1 MIQQLHIRNLAVVEE
16 ATVEFGPGLNV
27 LTGETGAGK
36 SMVVDSLALLA
47 GARAA
52 SDLIRTGADLLTV
65 TGVFEPPDDGW
76 RRRLADAG
84 LSCDAGE
91 PLVVRREI
99 SLEGRN
105 RVYLNDQ
112 PATLRLVADVTG
124 PLMQIHSQ
132 REELSLMAAEQQR
145 NWLDRSGEPES
156 RELLADVAAA
166 AEGYGELASRWS
178 RLTGD
183 RRLRDE
189 RIDLLRFQIG
199 EIDAAALEAGEDERL
214 HEQREVLRNLQAVTE
229 GLGGALD
236 ALYEGEGSAEE
247 RLGQAVR
254 GLEAVAA
261 WERAADDWLATL
273 AEARIPL
280 REVARALRQRLDGLE
295 GDPGRLDE
303 VETRLAVVER
313 LARKYG
319 ESVVA
324 VLEHRERATAELAE
338 LEGDA
343 GDLESLQRQMAEAL
357 DAYTR
362 AALALSARRS
372 AWADELVA
380 RVHAELT
387 DLALGKA
394 RFSIELARSRR
405 EGSALELDGE
415 PVEFGPRGVDR
426 VRFLFAPN
434 PGEEARPLARI
445 ASGGELARVYLAL
458 QLAVRGR
465 GAASPATLVFDEVDA
480 GIGGAEAAALGEKLQ
495 RLADGGGQILVVTHL
510 AQVASHGDRHL
521 RVGKRVA
528 RGKTRVTVEPLEEAP
543 RVQEIARMIGG
554 AEVTDLSRSHAAE
567 MLTGARRRAAAPR
580 RTSRAR

>member
-16 ATVEFGPGLNV
+16 AVVELGPGLNV

-47 GARAA
+47 GARAS
-52 SDLIRTGADLLTV
+52 SDLIRTGADVLTV
-65 TGVFEPPDDGW
+65 SGVFEPPDDAW

-84 LSCDAGE
+84 LACDAGE
-91 PLVVRREI
+91 LLVVRREI
-99 SLEGRN
+99 GVEGRN

-112 PATLRLVADVTG
+112 PATLRLLAEVTA

-132 REELSLMAAEQQR
+132 REELSLTAPEQQR
-145 NWLDRSGEPES
+145 LWLDRAGEPES
-156 RELLADVAAA
+156 RQLQADVASAA
-166 AEGYGELASRWS
+166 DTYDELARRWS

-183 RRLRDE
+183 RCLRDE

-199 EIDAAALEAGEDERL
+199 EIEAAALEAGEDDRL
-214 HEQREVLRNLQAVTE
+214 GEEREVLRNLQAVTE

-254 GLEAVAA
+254 GLEGVAA
-261 WERAADDWLATL
+261 WERAAEEWLASL

-280 REVARALRQRLDGLE
+280 REVARSLRQRLDGLPA
-295 GDPGRLDE
+295 DPGRLDE
-303 VETRLAVVER
+303 VETRLVVLDR

-319 ESVVA
+319 GSVAA
-324 VLEHRERATAELAE
+324 VLEHRERAAAELGE
-338 LEGDA
+338 LAGDA
-343 GDLESLQRQMAEAL
+343 DDLESLRRQMAGAL
-357 DAYTR
+357 DAYAR
-362 AALALSARRS
+362 AALALSERRRVC
-372 AWADELVA
+372 AAELA
-380 RVHAELT
+380 TRVHAELA

-394 RFSIELARSRR
+394 RLSIELARRRR
-405 EGSALELDGE
+405 EDSPLELDGE
-415 PVEFGPRGVDR
+415 AVDFGPHGVDQ

-434 PGEEARPLARI
+434 PGEEARSLARI

-458 QLAVRGR
+458 QIAVRGR
-465 GAASPATLVFDEVDA
+465 GAASPAVLVFDEVDT
-480 GIGGAEAAALGEKLQ
+480 GIGGAEAAALGDKLQ
-495 RLADGGGQILVVTHL
+495 RLAGGGQILVVTHL

-521 RVGKRVA
+521 RVGKQVA
-528 RGKTRVTVEPLEEAP
+528 RGKTRVSVELLEETA

-554 AEVTDLSRSHAAE
+554 AEVTRLSRSHAAE
-567 MLTGARRRAAAPR
+567 MLTESRRQRTASRRTGGAR
-580 RTSRAR
+580 

>member
-1 MIQQLHIRNLAVVEE
+1 ML
-16 ATVEFGPGLNV
+16 F
-27 LTGETGAGK
+27 
-36 SMVVDSLALLA
+36 
-47 GARAA
+47 
-52 SDLIRTGADLLTV
+52 
-65 TGVFEPPDDGW
+65 
-76 RRRLADAG
+76 
-84 LSCDAGE
+84 
-91 PLVVRREI
+91 
-99 SLEGRN
+99 
-105 RVYLNDQ
+105 
-112 PATLRLVADVTG
+112 
-124 PLMQIHSQ
+124 
-132 REELSLMAAEQQR
+132 
-145 NWLDRSGEPES
+145 RS
-156 RELLADVAAA
+156 
-166 AEGYGELASRWS
+166 
-178 RLTGD
+178 
-183 RRLRDE
+183 
-189 RIDLLRFQIG
+189 
-199 EIDAAALEAGEDERL
+199 DERL

-261 WERAADDWLATL
+261 WERAADDWLASL

-303 VETRLAVVER
+303 VETRLAVIER
-313 LARKYG
+313 LSRKYG
-319 ESVVA
+319 GDVAA
-324 VLEHRERATAELAE
+324 VLDHREGAAAELAE
-338 LEGDA
+338 LAGDA
-343 GDLESLQRQMAEAL
+343 GDLETLERQMAEAL

-362 AALALSARRS
+362 AALTLSARRS

-380 RVHAELT
+380 RVHAELA

-394 RFSIELARSRR
+394 RFSIELARGRR
-405 EGSALELDGE
+405 EDSALELDGE
-415 PVEFGPRGVDR
+415 PVEFGPHGVDQ

-465 GAASPATLVFDEVDA
+465 GAASLATLVFDEVDA
-480 GIGGAEAAALGEKLQ
+480 GVGGAEAAALGEKLQ

-567 MLTGARRRAAAPR
+567 MLTGARRRAEAPR